1 MTKKL
6 SAIDDFS
13 AYAQKLETT
22 DLPKI
27 RKLLVK
33 LHSSRSIHQE
43 EVQRV
48 RGELNDFCLW
58 VKGILLSYLSA
69 VIGQNP
75 SLPRHLVEAFE
86 VEIAHW
92 DIIHK
97 EVRKLDLTRPASR
110 KYPRAYIQ
118 AVCAQIDRVLNR
130 QELHL
135 LVELLV
141 DWKKQR
147 LSA

>member
-13 AYAQKLETT
+13 AYAKKLETV

-33 LHSSRSIHQE
+33 LHSSRSITQE
-43 EVQRV
+43 EVHRV

-69 VIGQNP
+69 VIGENP
-75 SLPRHLVEAFE
+75 SLPRHLV
-86 VEIAHW
+86 
-92 DIIHK
+92 
-97 EVRKLDLTRPASR
+97 
-110 KYPRAYIQ
+110 
-118 AVCAQIDRVLNR
+118 
-130 QELHL
+130 
-135 LVELLV
+135 
-141 DWKKQR
+141 
-147 LSA
+147 